1 MIGFCHFCY
10 LSVGSC
16 IAAKTYETENGG
28 TIMSAQV
35 NAELVKQ
42 FNRFKFQS
50 LCGIFIGY
58 AAYYIVR
65 NNFIFSTPYLMGELG
80 LSKSEIGLL
89 TSCMLITYGLSKGF
103 MSMLADKSN
112 PKYFMA
118 LGLILCILV
127 NIAMGFTTSFYL
139 FVLLVVSLG
148 LFQGMG
154 VGPSIITV
162 GHWFPR
168 SERGRASTTWNVSH
182 NLGGGLVSPLVG
194 AALSYIGTEH
204 WRIAAYLV
212 PAMAALVCVLL
223 VLYLVKKRPVE
234 EGFPPVEE
242 VFHEESVNTKVMKN
256 SDEKPKDMSA
266 FKIFYEYVF
275 KNANSWYLVL
285 IDIFTYMVRFGMI
298 TWIPLYLLTEKGL
311 TRGEMGFAFMLFE
324 WAAIP
329 STLLAGW
336 LVDKYFKGRVMML
349 PIYCLVVIFACVFGY
364 MSSTSIAAITV
375 FATITGCLIYVP
387 QSMVAVQAMEVIPSF
402 ALGSAVGLRGFMSY
416 IVGSSMGTT
425 LFGFVVDHWGWNS
438 GFYLIMVGVVVCLF
452 SCYLSNRGVQK
463 IYRKD
468 A

>member
-1 MIGFCHFCY
+1 MIGFCHFY
-10 LSVGSC
+10 HLSAGSC
-16 IAAKTYETENGG
+16 SAAKTYETENGG

-168 SERGRASTTWNVSH
+168 SERGRASTTW
-182 NLGGGLVSPLVG
+182 
-194 AALSYIGTEH
+194 
-204 WRIAAYLV
+204 
-212 PAMAALVCVLL
+212 
-223 VLYLVKKRPVE
+223 
-234 EGFPPVEE
+234 
-242 VFHEESVNTKVMKN
+242 
-256 SDEKPKDMSA
+256 
-266 FKIFYEYVF
+266 
-275 KNANSWYLVL
+275 NANSWYLVL

>member
-1 MIGFCHFCY
+1 
-10 LSVGSC
+10 
-16 IAAKTYETENGG
+16 
-28 TIMSAQV
+28 MSAQV

-168 SERGRASTTWNVSH
+168 SERG
-182 NLGGGLVSPLVG
+182 
-194 AALSYIGTEH
+194 
-204 WRIAAYLV
+204 V
-212 PAMAALVCVLL
+212 PA
-223 VLYLVKKRPVE
+223 R
-234 EGFPPVEE
+234 
-242 VFHEESVNTKVMKN
+242 
-256 SDEKPKDMSA
+256 
-266 FKIFYEYVF
+266 
-275 KNANSWYLVL
+275 
-285 IDIFTYMVRFGMI
+285 RGMCLI
-298 TWIPLYLLTEKGL
+298 TWE
-311 TRGEMGFAFMLFE
+311 
-324 WAAIP
+324 
-329 STLLAGW
+329 
-336 LVDKYFKGRVMML
+336 
-349 PIYCLVVIFACVFGY
+349 
-364 MSSTSIAAITV
+364 
-375 FATITGCLIYVP
+375 
-387 QSMVAVQAMEVIPSF
+387 AVSF
-402 ALGSAVGLRGFMSY
+402 
-416 IVGSSMGTT
+416 
-425 LFGFVVDHWGWNS
+425 HP
-438 GFYLIMVGVVVCLF
+438 
-452 SCYLSNRGVQK
+452 
-463 IYRKD
+463 
-468 A
+468 